1 MFLLMA
7 QELNQGWKVYDY
19 VAYQNYRF
27 QVREKRWQMAAW
39 DTLDESIAEPLQA
52 IDMMCFSSQ
61 FYFMTTLLTWGNMT
75 SMYGISI
82 ILRFEYNPFADVAL
96 PMLMV
101 GTIST
106 LIFLVVVLIK
116 FIRNR
121 SNFLLSMLKRTVIWA
136 LMGVIFISVSGL
148 TLVKVFYRD
157 NPAYIEAYE
166 QLMQDP
172 RNEELQRKAE
182 EARNNAEH

>member
-1 MFLLMA
+1 MGISLTILA
-7 QELNQGWKVYDY
+7 VIYY
-19 VAYQNYRF
+19 
-27 QVREKRWQMAAW
+27 
-39 DTLDESIAEPLQA
+39 PLGFFFFNFVKPKEV
-52 IDMMCFSSQ
+52 FSSASYKKVT
-61 FYFMTTLLTWGNMT
+61 FSRGLGTIGGGLIYAILII
-75 SMYGISI
+75 GILFK
-82 ILRFEYNPFADVAL
+82 ILQLPGSG

>member
-1 MFLLMA
+1 
-7 QELNQGWKVYDY
+7 
-19 VAYQNYRF
+19 
-27 QVREKRWQMAAW
+27 
-39 DTLDESIAEPLQA
+39 
-52 IDMMCFSSQ
+52 
-61 FYFMTTLLTWGNMT
+61 
-75 SMYGISI
+75 
-82 ILRFEYNPFADVAL
+82 
-96 PMLMV
+96 
-101 GTIST
+101 
-106 LIFLVVVLIK
+106 
-116 FIRNR
+116 
-121 SNFLLSMLKRTVIWA
+121 MLKRTVIWA